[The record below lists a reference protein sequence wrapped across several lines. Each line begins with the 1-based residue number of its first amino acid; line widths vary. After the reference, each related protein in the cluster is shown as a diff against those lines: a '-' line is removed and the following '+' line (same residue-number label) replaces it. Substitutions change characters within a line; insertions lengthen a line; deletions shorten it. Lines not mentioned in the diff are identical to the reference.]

1 MLKEEKG
8 QYADMN
14 NPVIPSTSEEKPTS
28 LASAP
33 TPTAAPAAPAAP
45 TTTPATATAT
55 TTATT
60 PATTLQSPPVMRD
73 TLNGSWIL
81 DKNRGEWSMRGYLET
96 LNVPELAI
104 QANEKGESE
113 LDTLH
118 AIEVNDEKVKITKR
132 SRVNNNLVVELTFG
146 VEAVEYLKPDQRPK
160 KQLVTTEDPG
170 KQLKIESSLLTVNG
184 MAHVT
189 DTKRLVQEA
198 KGSVLVQELTIT
210 NPESKKTNTTTRYFK
225 PTDEL
230 VVVEKAGELGAALAT
245 AAVKVVASG
254 NANND
259 EGPVK
264 MDTGE

>member
-1 MLKEEKG
+1 
-8 QYADMN
+8 MN
-14 NPVIPSTSEEKPTS
+14 NPVISSMSEEKLTS
-28 LASAP
+28 VSSVP
-33 TPTAAPAAPAAP
+33 TPIAAPAAP
-45 TTTPATATAT
+45 TPAVA
-55 TTATT
+55 ATT
-60 PATTLQSPPVMRD
+60 PTPQSPPVTRD

-81 DKNRGEWSMRGYLET
+81 DKSRGEWSMRGYLET

-146 VEAVEYLKPDQRPK
+146 VEAVEYLKPDERPK

-210 NPESKKTNTTTRYFK
+210 NPESKKTNTTTRYFN

-230 VVVEKAGELGAALAT
+230 VVVEKSGELGAAMAT
-245 AAVKVVASG
+245 AAVKVEASG
-254 NANND
+254 NDNND

>member
-1 MLKEEKG
+1 
-8 QYADMN
+8 
-14 NPVIPSTSEEKPTS
+14 
-28 LASAP
+28 
-33 TPTAAPAAPAAP
+33 
-45 TTTPATATAT
+45 
-55 TTATT
+55 
-60 PATTLQSPPVMRD
+60 
-73 TLNGSWIL
+73 
-81 DKNRGEWSMRGYLET
+81 MRGYLET

-160 KQLVTTEDPG
+160 KQLVTTVDPG
-170 KQLKIESSLLTVNG
+170 KHLKIESSLLTVNG

-210 NPESKKTNTTTRYFK
+210 NPESKKTNTTTRYFN

-254 NANND
+254 NVNND